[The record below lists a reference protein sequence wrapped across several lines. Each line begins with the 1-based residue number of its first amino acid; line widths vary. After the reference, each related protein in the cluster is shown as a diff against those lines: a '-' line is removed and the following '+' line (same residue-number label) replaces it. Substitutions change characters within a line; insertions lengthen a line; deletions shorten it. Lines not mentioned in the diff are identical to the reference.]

1 MAAVN
6 VHNSATTKNISRTD
20 MIQWVNEKL
29 DLNYGKV
36 EHLCSGVAYCQFM
49 DMLFPGSIPMK
60 RVKFEANQDY
70 QYVDNFKM
78 LQSSFKKKGVDK
90 VIPVERLIKGR
101 FQDNFEFAQWFKKF
115 HDANF
120 QGGDYDPAERRAGK
134 AVANSGGASAG
145 DQRSPV
151 KAKKPKAAAGSGTR
165 GAKTTSPG
173 ARTQTLKTS
182 PSRSAKSGG
191 VAGGIPVEK
200 YEELQTKATELQLT
214 IDGLEK
220 ERDFYFG
227 KLRDIE
233 ILCQQPECDTLPVV
247 AEISKVLYATEDGF
261 EAPPDAGEEI
271 AGDAEY

>member
-134 AVANSGGASAG
+134 AVANSGGGGDSA
-145 DQRSPV
+145 QRTPV
-151 KAKKPKAAAGSGTR
+151 KKTKAAAAPR
-165 GAKTTSPG
+165 GAKNTSPA

-182 PSRSAKSGG
+182 PARSAKSGG
-191 VAGGIPVEK
+191 GGVGGGGIPVEK

-271 AGDAEY
+271 AGDGEY